1 MHIVSLN
8 NGQNIVLFSE
18 NDVLESIGENF
29 SYEIAEYLRG
39 ILWNQDVMEEYIT
52 DIEKDNSQLKALVSE
67 YHNHNL
73 WNDSYFDYLCE
84 TGRVQT
90 MEV

>member
-1 MHIVSLN
+1 M
-8 NGQNIVLFSE
+8 
-18 NDVLESIGENF
+18 D
-29 SYEIAEYLRG
+29 EY
-39 ILWNQDVMEEYIT
+39 MT

>member
-1 MHIVSLN
+1 MKNIFLN
-8 NGQNIVLFSE
+8 NGEIVTIFSNKDIYE
-18 NDVLESIGENF
+18 VIGEKF
-29 SYEIAEYLRG
+29 SYELAEHISE
-39 ILWNQDVMEEYIT
+39 ILWDQEIMDEYMT

>member
-1 MHIVSLN
+1 MKNILLN
-8 NGQNIVLFSE
+8 NGEIVTIFSNKDIYE
-18 NDVLESIGENF
+18 VIGENF
-29 SYEIAEYLRG
+29 SYELAKHISE
-39 ILWNQDVMEEYIT
+39 ILWDQEIMDEYMT
-52 DIEKDNSQLKALVSE
+52 DIEKDNSKLKALVSE

-73 WNDSYFDYLCE
+73 WNDRYFGYLCE